1 MSDRDSPRVFIP
13 PPAIIIGTLLVG
25 LGIDGRLAV
34 APEPMLIPTTIGV
47 GISILGLSLIAAA
60 LGRFHRVGTRA
71 EPWQPSKVLVR
82 NGVFRFTRNPMYL
95 GMLLVYAGIAL
106 ALQSVAAGALL
117 IPLWLMI
124 DRTVV
129 KREEQYLLRRFGSAF
144 REYRAEVR
152 RWL

>member
-25 LGIDGRLAV
+25 LGLDGRLIA
-34 APEPMLIPTTIGV
+34 APEWMLIPTMVGMSISLLGV
-47 GISILGLSLIAAA
+47 SLIVAA
-60 LGRFHRVGTRA
+60 LGRFRRVGTRA
-71 EPWQPSKVLVR
+71 EPWQPSTTLVR

-106 ALQSVAAGALL
+106 ALQSVAAGGLL
-117 IPLWLMI
+117 IPLWIVI
-124 DRTVV
+124 DRAVI
-129 KREEQYLLRRFGSAF
+129 KREENYLLRRFGPEFQS
-144 REYRAEVR
+144 YRAEVR